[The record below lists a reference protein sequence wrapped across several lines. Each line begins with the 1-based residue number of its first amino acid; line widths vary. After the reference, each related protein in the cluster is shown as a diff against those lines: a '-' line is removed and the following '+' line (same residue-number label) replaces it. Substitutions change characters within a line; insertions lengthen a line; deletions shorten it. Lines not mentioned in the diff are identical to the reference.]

1 MSLNQTIISLLTF
14 LVYSLCA
21 LAQFFHIKGRRPFP
35 KLKLISSGLLAATL
49 HGYLL
54 YGWIDTPYGQNLSI
68 SHMFSL
74 VAWLIAVLTLISSI
88 YSPNEQNQ
96 MQVNHLHQN
105 NPMLTAKNVKIGMG
119 KGISLKGISFLKL
132 GDLQNLA
139 IFTLPMAAISIP
151 LAWLFP
157 GNDYFQTGLY
167 PLRLLHILI
176 SIAALGVMGMA
187 ALQATLLHIQTQR
200 IRNKTAEAKL
210 WFLPPLQTMETL
222 LFQIIWIGFLF
233 LSASLASACIF
244 LEDIFQIN
252 LFQKM
257 FFSFLAWGFFAV
269 LLYGHHRSGWR
280 GTRVVRFTLSG
291 MVLLIVAY
299 FSSKLILLKYWT

>member
-1 MSLNQTIISLLTF
+1 MSFNPTIISALAF
-14 LVYSLCA
+14 AVYSCSA
-21 LAQFFHIKGRRPFP
+21 LAQFLHLKGRRALP
-35 KLKLISSGLLAATL
+35 KLQLISSGLLAATL

-54 YGWIDTPYGQNLSI
+54 YCWIDTPYGQNLSL

-74 VAWLIAVLTLISSI
+74 VTWLIAVLVLISSLYRPI
-88 YSPNEQNQ
+88 E
-96 MQVNHLHQN
+96 
-105 NPMLTAKNVKIGMG
+105 
-119 KGISLKGISFLKL
+119 
-132 GDLQNLA
+132 NLA
-139 IFTLPMAAISIP
+139 IFTLPLSAVSIP
-151 LAWLFP
+151 LALLFP

-167 PLRLLHILI
+167 PLRLIHILI
-176 SIAALGVMGMA
+176 SIAALGILGMA
-187 ALQATLLHIQTQR
+187 TLQATLLHIQTSR
-200 IRNKTAEAKL
+200 IRNKIPETKL

-222 LFQIIWIGFLF
+222 LFQIIWLGFLF

-252 LFQKM
+252 LFQKI

-280 GTRVVRFTLSG
+280 GTRVIRFTLSG
-291 MVLLIVAY
+291 MILLVVAY